1 MATNPFT
8 NESVF
13 LWEEDAMVAAAK
25 QIKQK
30 NPATSVIAWFDTLMV
45 YTGWNVDPK
54 NTTVNTTF
62 NKGAT
67 VSCATGHFR
76 PAEFIEQEGR
86 SMLLR
91 NGSNQLVH
99 NAYGGCHV
107 YDHSQA
113 ATRQFWQNM
122 CLNMTKSGV
131 IDGCGADFSAMG
143 ENRWSAHTP
152 TNIAKELGIPLAKAT
167 AWAAGH
173 TQMMRDTQ
181 AALGNGLLMGK
192 DAPELGDHV
201 HGVLEEGGCYKRNST
216 VNTLRNL
223 TARARAAGAAG
234 KAWVYQCHSSD
245 ATTDT
250 LAAFLAGAGDGH
262 FLTVGGWYNG
272 AVGHWVD
279 DFAKPLGAPLG
290 DAIYNGTTWLRSFES
305 GTQVTFTPHINK
317 NGQDMAG
324 TGTVVWG

>member
-1 MATNPFT
+1 
-8 NESVF
+8 
-13 LWEEDAMVAAAK
+13 MVALCYSSR
-25 QIKQK
+25 I
-30 NPATSVIAWFDTLMV
+30 
-45 YTGWNVDPK
+45 
-54 NTTVNTTF
+54 
-62 NKGAT
+62 
-67 VSCATGHFR
+67 
-76 PAEFIEQEGR
+76 
-86 SMLLR
+86 
-91 NGSNQLVH
+91 NQLP
-99 NAYGGCHV
+99 AIC
-107 YDHSQA
+107 
-113 ATRQFWQNM
+113 
-122 CLNMTKSGV
+122 
-131 IDGCGADFSAMG
+131 DGFMMSHILRCGADFSAMG

-262 FLTVGGWYNG
+262 FLTVGSGG
-272 AVGHWVD
+272 VCFVS
-279 DFAKPLGAPLG
+279 FFLSFSFSSR
-290 DAIYNGTTWLRSFES
+290 IY
-305 GTQVTFTPHINK
+305 II
-317 NGQDMAG
+317 
-324 TGTVVWG
+324 